1 MVELRTEI
9 LRTLDQLA
17 AIEAPWQDL
26 WLRSHGSYFLS
37 FASCVESWKAIHQPL
52 GRRLACAVLRQDQE
66 IVAILPMVCW
76 RKQGLWTVA
85 QTMGPDAAEGSD
97 ILVAHGAPPALAI
110 AVLGGFLEA
119 ARPDIL
125 DLDYVFKGS
134 ALDVAV
140 LASKRYVK
148 VAQVAEMPCANLAE
162 ERDWASFERSLSNSY
177 QRITQKQARRLE
189 AKGRVEYQ
197 VITGQADESIDWL
210 LDTKQHWGEK
220 VHKQGPWLT
229 SPYYRAYLKS
239 FASTSGLIVTYV
251 IKLDGAPAAVKV
263 VFVGPTLC
271 APIIAAYD
279 DSLSY
284 FSPGKI
290 LDGFYIRHVFENFA
304 DPAGKP
310 LNIEFGVG
318 LELNKQHWSRGHK
331 VEAKTYK
338 VAATRWGA
346 LPYRIRAAVDRLKQR
361 RAPVLVGEP
370 SLP

>member
-1 MVELRTEI
+1 MAELRTEI
-9 LRTLDQLA
+9 LRTLDEVE
-17 AIEAPWQDL
+17 AIEAAWRAL

-37 FASCVESWKAIHQPL
+37 YASCLESWKTIHHPL
-52 GRRLACAVLRQDQE
+52 GRSLTCAVLRDGDAV
-66 IVAILPMVCW
+66 VAIWPMVCS
-76 RKQGLWTVA
+76 RRRGLWKVA

-97 ILVAHGAPPALAI
+97 ILVARDAPPAF
-110 AVLGGFLEA
+110 AVALFEGFIKA

-125 DLDYVFKGS
+125 DLAYVTADS
-134 ALDVAV
+134 PLDAAV
-140 LASKRYVK
+140 GASRAYVR
-148 VAQVAEMPCANLAE
+148 VAQVDEMPCAMLE
-162 ERDWASFERSLSNSY
+162 GERDWASFERSLSNGY

-197 VITGQADESIDWL
+197 VIEGEADASIDWL

-229 SPYYRAYLKS
+229 SPHYRAYLKR
-239 FASTSGLIVTYV
+239 FAASSGLIVTFV
-251 IKLDGAPAAVKV
+251 IKLDGVPAAVKV

-290 LDGFYIRHVFENFA
+290 LDGFYIRHVFEHYA
-304 DPAGKP
+304 DPDGRP

-318 LELNKQHWSRGHK
+318 SELNKHHWSRGHR

-338 VAATRWGA
+338 VAASRWGA
-346 LPYRIRAAVDRLKQR
+346 LPYRLRVALDKVRSHR
-361 RAPVLVGEP
+361 GSAPVGEP
-370 SLP
+370 SLS